1 MFRNVKFSDSCLRMS
16 NKFGTVSKAS
26 CFRRCWSETM
36 TACSQTLCM
45 IHQVTKGAHRTVK
58 SLVLSAWLMKG
69 ASMWVCRKDHDNRL
83 SSFVEVY
90 ILLHS
95 VRVQVCVTFGLC
107 DVLQLL
113 WAWGSV
119 ADCWNIVQ
127 VYTHWSLRCTACS
140 LPVPACEKVSTAI
153 RSRTDGKS
161 TGIVVEKKW
170 QESPCYMLVSVHG
183 LNLPPNVSPNIGWL
197 SCSCCIL
204 LLNPSCHCLH

>member
-1 MFRNVKFSDSCLRMS
+1 MS

-45 IHQVTKGAHRTVK
+45 IRQVTKGAHRTVK

-69 ASMWVCRKDHDNRL
+69 ASMWVCKEDHDNRL

-90 ILLHS
+90 MLLHS
-95 VRVQVCVTFGLC
+95 VRVQVCVSFELC

-127 VYTHWSLRCTACS
+127 R
-140 LPVPACEKVSTAI
+140 STL
-153 RSRTDGKS
+153 
-161 TGIVVEKKW
+161 TGHSDVL
-170 QESPCYMLVSVHG
+170 LVRFLFLHVRRY
-183 LNLPPNVSPNIGWL
+183 
-197 SCSCCIL
+197 L
-204 LLNPSCHCLH
+204 LLLGQEQMGRVLVLYWRRSDKNPLVTCWYQYMGWTCLLMSALTLAG